1 MSIKIIKPGVL
12 ATLQDEGRHGLR
24 SIGVGSN
31 GAMDIFAMQ
40 TANYLCGNDEQP
52 AVIEI
57 NFPAPEILFE
67 QDAMISLTGAD
78 LAATINEKPVPVW
91 TTIFVKKDTVLKF
104 KQAASGART
113 YLAVHGGW
121 KAEKWMN
128 SYSTHLK
135 LAAGGHHGRALQK
148 DDTVNFA
155 AGQIVFAENK
165 ILPWHI
171 SQNELN
177 KIYAFENSIRCIK
190 AAEYDWLD
198 EGSKQNFEQN
208 NFTISNQSDRMGY
221 RLTGNGLFSKQ
232 TASLISS
239 AVDAG
244 IVQLLPDGNCIVLMA
259 DHQTTGGYP
268 RIAAVVKADLP
279 KLAQLSAGKKISFT
293 IVGIKEA
300 EDALISMQEQLAE
313 IRSACRFHLEKYL
326 PH

>member
-12 ATLQDEGRHGLR
+12 ATLQDGGRYGLR
-24 SIGVGSN
+24 SMGIGSS
-31 GAMDIFAMQ
+31 GAMDIFAMKL
-40 TANYLCGNDEQP
+40 ANYLCANDEDH

-57 NFPAPEILFE
+57 NFPAPEILFQ
-67 QDAMISLTGAD
+67 QDAVISLTGAD
-78 LAATINEKPVPVW
+78 LAATINEKPIPVW
-91 TTIFVKKDTVLKF
+91 RTVFVKKDSLLKF
-104 KQAASGART
+104 KQSLSGART

-121 KAEKWMN
+121 EAGEWGN

-135 LAAGGHHGRALQK
+135 LGVGGHCGRALQK
-148 DDTVNFA
+148 DDSINFS
-155 AGQIVFAENK
+155 GNQIVFTESK
-165 ILPWHI
+165 ILAWHI

-177 KIYAFENSIRCIK
+177 KIYTPGNIIRCIK

-198 EGSKQNFEQN
+198 AVSKQNFEQN

-221 RLTGNGLFSKQ
+221 RLTGNNLLPQ
-232 TASLISS
+232 QPAALISS

-268 RIAAVVKADLP
+268 RIAAVIKADLP
-279 KLAQLSAGKKISFT
+279 KLAQLHPGNKILFKT
-293 IVGIKEA
+293 VGVKEA
-300 EDALISMQEQLAE
+300 EDALISMQELLAE

>member
-12 ATLQDEGRHGLR
+12 ATVQDEGRHGLR
-24 SIGVGSN
+24 NIGVGSS

-40 TANYLCGNDEQP
+40 TANYLCGNDQMV

-57 NFPAPEILFE
+57 NFPAPEILF
-67 QDAMISLTGAD
+67 QHGAVISLTGAD
-78 LAATINEKPVPVW
+78 LAATIDEKPIPVW
-91 TTIFVKKDTVLKF
+91 TTVFVKKDAVLKF
-104 KQAASGART
+104 KQSLSGAKT

-121 KAEKWMN
+121 EAAKWMN

-148 DDTVNFA
+148 DDVINFA
-155 AGQIVFAENK
+155 AGQMVFAENK
-165 ILPWHI
+165 ILTWCI

-177 KIYAFENSIRCIK
+177 KIYAPENSIRCIK
-190 AAEYDWLD
+190 AVEYDSLD
-198 EGSKQNFEQN
+198 EVSKQRFELN
-208 NFTISNQSDRMGY
+208 DFNISNQSDRMGY
-221 RLTGNGLFSKQ
+221 RLTGNNLLAMQ
-232 TASLISS
+232 TETLISS

-244 IVQLLPDGNCIVLMA
+244 IIQLLPDGNCIVLMA

-268 RIAAVVKADLP
+268 RIAAVIKADLP

-293 IVGIKEA
+293 TVGIKEA
-300 EDALISMQEQLAE
+300 EDALISMQEQLE
-313 IRSACRFHLEKYL
+313 ELRSACRFHLEKYL

>member
-1 MSIKIIKPGVL
+1 MSIKIIKAGIL
-12 ATLQDEGRHGLR
+12 ATLQDEGRHGVR
-24 SIGVGSN
+24 SMGIGCS

-40 TANYLCGNDEQP
+40 AANYLSGNDEQQ

-57 NFPAPEILFE
+57 NFPAPEILFQ
-67 QDAMISLTGAD
+67 QDAVISLTGAG
-78 LAATINEKPVPVW
+78 LTATINEKPIPFW
-91 TTIFVKKDTVLKF
+91 TTVFIKKDTVLKF
-104 KQAASGART
+104 KHTATGART
-113 YLAVHGGW
+113 YLAVYGGW
-121 KAEKWMN
+121 QAAQWKN
-128 SYSTHLK
+128 SFSTHLK
-135 LAAGGHHGRALQK
+135 LGVGGYHGRALQK
-148 DDTVNFA
+148 DDIINFVA
-155 AGQIVFAENK
+155 KQILFFENK

-177 KIYAFENSIRCIK
+177 KIYAPGNSIRCVK
-190 AAEYDWLD
+190 SVEYDWLD
-198 EGSKQNFEQN
+198 EQSKKNFEQN
-208 NFTISNQSDRMGY
+208 DFTISNQSDRMGY
-221 RLTGNGLFSKQ
+221 RLTGNDLSSKQ

-244 IVQLLPDGNCIVLMA
+244 IVQLLPDGNCIVLVA

-268 RIAAVVKADLP
+268 RIAAVIKADLP
-279 KLAQLSAGKKISFT
+279 KLAQLSSGKKMLFT